1 MLIQCRFTP
10 LLFMY
15 VVELVLRNVA
25 MPISVQRKEA
35 ADADQLYAEIMSAI
49 KSNQPG
55 HLLELTCEQQ
65 TDKKAAVFVSDVAAV
80 QTYNKSST
88 PATGRAAG
96 FATA

>member
-1 MLIQCRFTP
+1 MLIQYRFTP
-10 LLFMY
+10 ALFMY
-15 VVELVLRNVA
+15 VVELVLRNVT
-25 MPISVQRKEA
+25 MPISVQRKETAA
-35 ADADQLYAEIMSAI
+35 ADSLYAEVLSAI

-65 TDKKAAVFVSDVAAV
+65 TDKKAAVFVSDIAAV

-96 FATA
+96 FAAA

>member
-1 MLIQCRFTP
+1 
-10 LLFMY
+10 MY
-15 VVELVLRNVA
+15 IVELVLRNVA

-35 ADADQLYAEIMSAI
+35 DTADGLYAEVLNAI

-55 HLLELTCEQQ
+55 HILELTCEQQ
-65 TDKKAAVFVSDVAAV
+65 TDKKAAVFISDIAAV

>member
-1 MLIQCRFTP
+1 
-10 LLFMY
+10 MY

-25 MPISVQRKEA
+25 MPIAVQRKEA
-35 ADADQLYAEIMSAI
+35 TAADSLYAEVLSAI

-55 HLLELTCEQQ
+55 HVLELTCEQQ

-96 FATA
+96 FAAT